1 MIRPIAIMLAI
12 PALLIA
18 QEPDSVQAPARLSIL
33 SEPSGAEVR
42 VDSVLVGRTPIS
54 DIEVS
59 SGAHQLSLASPSFND
74 WNAIIRTESIQ
85 VGSGEGLSVSYDL
98 GSTLNIVTIPP
109 GVHVLHEGRLLGAT
123 PLFYRSAAPLPGNL
137 ELRKDGFKRQELLP
151 GSIRGIIT
159 LGVADAS
166 VAASEMA
173 LASSVEESASP
184 WAEYVSGAGMVIAGL
199 AAAYFK
205 HQANTHFDTYR
216 RTGSAAALDDTKRYD
231 GYSAV
236 SLVVA
241 EISFGALAYFLL
253 TGE

>member
-1 MIRPIAIMLAI
+1 MIRSIAILLTL

-18 QEPDSVQAPARLSIL
+18 QEPDSVHSPARLSIL
-33 SEPSGAEVR
+33 SEPPGAEVR

-54 DIEVS
+54 DMEVS
-59 SGAHQLSLASPSFND
+59 AGPHQVSLASPSFND

-85 VGSGEGLSVSYDL
+85 AGSGEGVSVSYDL
-98 GSTLNIVTIPP
+98 GSTLNIVTIPS
-109 GVHVLHEGRLLGAT
+109 GVNVLYEGRLLGAT
-123 PLFYRSAAPLPGNL
+123 PLFYRSAAPLPGNV
-137 ELRKDGFKRQELLP
+137 ELRKDGFRRQELPP

-166 VAASEMA
+166 IAASEMA
-173 LASSVEESASP
+173 LSSSVEESASP
-184 WAEYVSGAGMVIAGL
+184 WAEYVSGAGMVIAGV

-205 HQANTHFDTYR
+205 HQANAHFDNYQ
-216 RTGSAAALDDTKRYD
+216 RTGSAAALDDTKRFD

-241 EISFGALAYFLL
+241 QISFGALAYFLL